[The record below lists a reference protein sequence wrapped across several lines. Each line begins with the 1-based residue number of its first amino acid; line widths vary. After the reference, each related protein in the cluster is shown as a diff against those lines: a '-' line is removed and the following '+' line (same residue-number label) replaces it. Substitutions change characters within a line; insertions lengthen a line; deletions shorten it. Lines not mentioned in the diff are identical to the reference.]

1 MAESHTDLFLT
12 VLGVIN
18 PKLCLTGLKSK
29 CRQGDLRE
37 KLFSCLSQFLQAACI
52 LWLMVP
58 SLRFHDH
65 LFSLALCTSALS
77 SEWLLSNSDPLGV
90 VVQLLINVR
99 LFVTPWTA
107 TCQASLSFT
116 ISWSLLKFLSTELVV
131 PSNRLILCHSLLLP
145 SVFPSIRVFS
155 SETALP
161 IRWPKYWSFEHQS
174 IQWIFRVDLYTAL
187 PNASY

>member
-107 TCQASLSFT
+107 TCQASLSFI
-116 ISWSLLKFLSTELVV
+116 ISWSLLKLTSIESWCHPTIS
-131 PSNRLILCHSLLLP
+131 SNYHPLLLLP
-145 SVFPSIRVFS
+145 SRILEWVGFPFS
-155 SETALP
+155 RGSSQPRDWTQVSY
-161 IRWPKYWSFEHQS
+161 I
-174 IQWIFRVDLYTAL
+174 
-187 PNASY
+187 ASRLLTSWDTREAQ